1 MSSSSITDP
10 GYLRE
15 VIADQSVPKLFLRPL
30 RRISFWAAIV
40 LPFMHL
46 SLLTAGLESRSRLTA
61 FVSLLGLNVVALYFG
76 QQYGRD

>member
-10 GYLRE
+10 GYIRE
-15 VIADQSVPKLFLRPL
+15 VIADRSVPKLFLRPL